1 MKSLLYLA
9 WRYLAFNRIKTVT
22 LVAVITVIIFL
33 PMALQLV
40 LDKSS
45 ARLIARASATPLLA
59 GSPGSPLE
67 LVLNSLYF
75 DGNSPEP
82 MKYGVVTD
90 IADMGLAEPIPL
102 YVRYRVSDQP
112 IVGTSPDYFQFRQ
125 LEVSQG
131 RLMAIPGEAVL
142 GATAARQLSAGLGD
156 DLITSPET
164 VFDVAGTYPLK
175 LSVVG
180 ELAPTGTRDDEAVF
194 VDVRTAWI
202 IGGIGHGH
210 EDLAKPEAAA
220 GVLKRDGENI
230 VANAAV
236 VQYREIT
243 PDNLGAFHFHGDMA
257 DFPLSAVIA
266 VPRNDKAGVL
276 LEGRF
281 QDPAATVRLI
291 RPDGVMDELLA
302 TVLTV
307 RQYVLAAVLLVGLAT
322 LATIILVF
330 VLSARLRRNEILTMT
345 RIGAA
350 PGRVIA
356 ILATEV
362 IMVLATSLVLA
373 GLLTGLAA
381 AFGDELFRVILVSS
395 GA

>member
-1 MKSLLYLA
+1 MKSLLYMA
-9 WRYLAFNRIKTVT
+9 WRYLAFNRIKTAT
-22 LVAVITVIIFL
+22 LMAVITVIVFL

-40 LDKSS
+40 LDRSS
-45 ARLIARASATPLLA
+45 VRLTARAFETPLLA

-75 DGNSPEP
+75 DGNAPAP

-112 IVGTSPDYFQFRQ
+112 VVGTSPDYFRFRQ
-125 LEVSQG
+125 LEMSHG

-142 GATAARQLSAGLGD
+142 GANAAVQLSAGPGD
-156 DLITSPET
+156 KVVTSPET

-175 LSVVG
+175 LRVVG
-180 ELAPTGTRDDEAVF
+180 VLAPTGTRDDEAVF

-210 EDLAKPEAAA
+210 EDLASPAAAA
-220 GVLKRDGENI
+220 GVLKRDGETI

-243 PDNLGAFHFHGDMA
+243 PDNLNEFHFHGNQE
-257 DFPLSAVIA
+257 DFPLSAVIV
-266 VPRNDKAGVL
+266 VPKDVKAGVL

-281 QDPAATVRLI
+281 QDPVATVRLV
-291 RPDGVMDELLA
+291 RPVEVMDELLA

-322 LATIILVF
+322 LAAIILVF
-330 VLSARLRRNEILTMT
+330 VLSARLRRNEMLTMI

-350 PGRVIA
+350 PGRVMA

-362 IMVLATSLVLA
+362 ILVLAVSLILA

-381 AFGDELFRVILVSS
+381 SFGEELFRMILVSGS
-395 GA
+395 A

>member
-1 MKSLLYLA
+1 VKSLLYMA

-22 LVAVITVIIFL
+22 LVSVITVIIFL
-33 PMALQLV
+33 PLALQLV
-40 LDKSS
+40 LDRSS
-45 ARLIARASATPLLA
+45 ARLTARASATPLLA

-90 IADMGLAEPIPL
+90 IVNMGLAEPIPL
-102 YVRYRVSDQP
+102 FVRYRVSGQP
-112 IVGTSPDYFQFRQ
+112 VVGTSPDYFGFRE
-125 LEVSQG
+125 LVVSRG
-131 RLMAIPGEAVL
+131 RLMALPGEAVL
-142 GATAARQLSAGLGD
+142 GASAALHLSAAPGD
-156 DLITSPET
+156 DLVTSPET

-210 EDLAKPEAAA
+210 EDLANPEAAA

-243 PDNLGAFHFHGDMA
+243 PDNLHDFHFHGDTA
-257 DFPLSAVIA
+257 DFPLSAVIT
-266 VPRNDKAGVL
+266 VPTDAKAGVL

-281 QDPAATVRLI
+281 QDPAAPVRLV
-291 RPDGVMDELLA
+291 RPDGVMNELLA

-307 RQYVLAAVLLVGLAT
+307 RQYVLAAVLLVALAT

-350 PGRVIA
+350 PGTVIA

-362 IMVLATSLVLA
+362 IMVLATSLILA
-373 GLLTGLAA
+373 GLLTGMAA
-381 AFGDELFRVILVSS
+381 TFGDEIFRMILVSS
-395 GA
+395 TT

>member
-1 MKSLLYLA
+1 MA
-9 WRYLAFNRIKTVT
+9 WRYLAFNRIKTVI
-22 LVAVITVIIFL
+22 LMAVITVIVFL

-40 LDKSS
+40 LDRSS
-45 ARLIARASATPLLA
+45 VRLMARASATPLLA

-75 DGNSPEP
+75 DGNSPAP
-82 MKYGVVTD
+82 MNYGVVTD
-90 IADMGLAEPIPL
+90 IANMGLAEPIPL
-102 YVRYRVSDQP
+102 YVKYRVSNQP
-112 IVGTSPDYFQFRQ
+112 VVGTSPDYFRFRQ
-125 LEVSQG
+125 LELSHG

-142 GATAARQLSAGLGD
+142 GANAALQLSAGPGD
-156 DLITSPET
+156 KVVTSPET

-175 LSVVG
+175 LRVVG
-180 ELAPTGTRDDEAVF
+180 VLAPTGTRDDEAVF

-210 EDLAKPEAAA
+210 EDLANPTAAA
-220 GVLKRDGENI
+220 GILKRDGETI

-243 PDNLGAFHFHGDMA
+243 PDNLGDFHFHGDQA

-266 VPRNDKAGVL
+266 VPKDVKAGVL

-281 QDPAATVRLI
+281 QDPAATVRLV
-291 RPDGVMDELLA
+291 RPVDVMDELLA

-322 LATIILVF
+322 LAVIILVF
-330 VLSARLRRNEILTMT
+330 VLSVRLRRNEILTMT

-350 PGRVIA
+350 PGKVMA

-362 IMVLATSLVLA
+362 ILVLATSLILA

-381 AFGDELFRVILVSS
+381 SFGEELFRMILVSGS
-395 GA
+395 A

>member
-1 MKSLLYLA
+1 MRSLLFMA
-9 WRYLAFNRIKTVT
+9 WRYLAFNRFKTVT

-33 PMALQLV
+33 PLALQLV
-40 LDKSS
+40 LDRSS
-45 ARLIARASATPLLA
+45 ARLTARAYATPLLA

-75 DGNSPEP
+75 DGHSPAS
-82 MKYGVVTD
+82 MNYGVVTD
-90 IADMGLAEPIPL
+90 IAVTGLAEPIPL

-112 IVGTSPDYFQFRQ
+112 VVGTSPDYFRFRQ
-125 LEVSQG
+125 LKVSRG

-142 GATAARQLSAGLGD
+142 GATTARRLSAGPGD
-156 DLITSPET
+156 DVVTSPET

-180 ELAPTGTRDDEAVF
+180 VLAPTGTRDDEAVF

-210 EDLAKPEAAA
+210 EDLAKTEASA
-220 GVLKRDGENI
+220 GVLNRDGKNI

-236 VQYREIT
+236 VQYRKVT
-243 PDNLGAFHFHGDMA
+243 PDNLGDFHFHGDQA

-266 VPRNDKAGVL
+266 VPKDVKAGAL

-281 QDPAATVRLI
+281 QDPAATVRLV
-291 RPDGVMDELLA
+291 RPVDIMDELLA

-322 LATIILVF
+322 LAAIILVF
-330 VLSARLRRNEILTMT
+330 VLSARLRRNEMLTMI

-350 PGRVIA
+350 PGRVMA
-356 ILATEV
+356 ILAAEV
-362 IMVLATSLVLA
+362 ILVLVTSLILA

-381 AFGDELFRVILVSS
+381 SFGEELFRVMLVSGS
-395 GA
+395 T

>member
-1 MKSLLYLA
+1 MA
-9 WRYLAFNRIKTVT
+9 WRYLAFNRIKTVI
-22 LVAVITVIIFL
+22 LMAVITVIVFL

-40 LDKSS
+40 LDRSS
-45 ARLIARASATPLLA
+45 VRLMARASATPLLA

-75 DGNSPEP
+75 DGNSPAP
-82 MKYGVVTD
+82 MNYGVVTD
-90 IADMGLAEPIPL
+90 IADMGLAEAIPL
-102 YVRYRVSDQP
+102 YVKYRVSNQP
-112 IVGTSPDYFQFRQ
+112 VVGTSPDYFRFRQ
-125 LEVSQG
+125 LEISHG

-142 GATAARQLSAGLGD
+142 GANAALQLSASPGGKVV
-156 DLITSPET
+156 TSPET

-175 LSVVG
+175 LRVVG
-180 ELAPTGTRDDEAVF
+180 VLAPTGTRDDEAVF

-210 EDLAKPEAAA
+210 EDLANPTAAA
-220 GVLKRDGENI
+220 GVLKRDGETI

-243 PDNLGAFHFHGDMA
+243 PDNLGDFHFHGDQA

-266 VPRNDKAGVL
+266 VPKDVKAGIL

-281 QDPAATVRLI
+281 QDPAATVRLV
-291 RPDGVMDELLA
+291 RPVDVMDELLA

-322 LATIILVF
+322 LAVIILVF

-345 RIGAA
+345 RIGAGPA
-350 PGRVIA
+350 RVMA

-362 IMVLATSLVLA
+362 ILVLATSLILA

-381 AFGDELFRVILVSS
+381 SFGEELFRMILVSGS
-395 GA
+395 A

>member
-1 MKSLLYLA
+1 MKSLLHMA
-9 WRYLAFNRIKTVT
+9 WRYLAFNRIKTAT
-22 LVAVITVIIFL
+22 LVTVITVIIFL
-33 PMALQLV
+33 PLALQLV
-40 LDKSS
+40 LDRSS
-45 ARLIARASATPLLA
+45 ARLTARASATPLLA

-90 IADMGLAEPIPL
+90 ILDMDLAEPIPL
-102 YVRYRVSDQP
+102 YVRFRVSDQP
-112 IVGTSPDYFQFRQ
+112 VVGTSPDYFGFRK
-125 LEVSQG
+125 LELSRG

-142 GATAARQLSAGLGD
+142 GATAARQLSAAPGD
-156 DLITSPET
+156 NVVTSPET

-175 LSVVG
+175 LRVVG

-243 PDNLGAFHFHGDMA
+243 PDNLAAFHFHGDTA
-257 DFPLSAVIA
+257 DFPLSAIIA
-266 VPRNDKAGVL
+266 VPKDDKAGVL

-281 QDPAATVRLI
+281 QDPAATVRLV

-350 PGRVIA
+350 PGRVITL
-356 ILATEV
+356 LATEV
-362 IMVLATSLVLA
+362 VMVLATSLVLA
-373 GLLTGLAA
+373 ALLTGLAA
-381 AFGDELFRVILVSS
+381 EFGDELFRVILVSS